1 MNSTESIIANYIYN
15 NYENVSKIGLKL
27 SRLTLAYEISLYMK
41 NGETKEIQIPY
52 KEIRKIENSYLCY
65 ENTARAIE
73 NYIKTLIEKEK
84 YFKNHLTTKPKR
96 CKL

>member
-1 MNSTESIIANYIYN
+1 MNLTESIITNYIYN
-15 NYENVSKIGLKL
+15 NYENVSLI
-27 SRLTLAYEISLYMK
+27 RLTLTNVSLIRLTLTYEIVLYMK

-52 KEIRKIENSYLCY
+52 KEIRKIEFSDLCY

-84 YFKNHLTTKPKR
+84 IF
-96 CKL
+96 

>member
-1 MNSTESIIANYIYN
+1 MNSTESTITNYIFN
-15 NYENVSKIGLKL
+15 NYENVSRIRIKL
-27 SRLTLAYEISLYMK
+27 CRLTFTYEIGLYMK

-73 NYIKTLIEKEK
+73 DYIKTLFEKEK
-84 YFKNHLTTKPKR
+84 IF
-96 CKL
+96 